1 MAPNRILIA
10 LALMPGMAY
19 AQTPDADPAMVEEG
33 RYLVTA
39 GDCAACH
46 GESLAGGDPIASP
59 MGDIYATNITPDVGT
74 GIGGWSLAQFSNVL
88 RRGEAPDGHIF
99 PAMPYTSYTGL
110 DDAQIAALYPYVI
123 LGVAPVENVVPETD
137 LPFPFIRPAMIGWNA
152 LFLDEGR
159 SIGAIDV
166 SGAQVELGRLLV
178 ESLGHCSACHTPR
191 GQLMQPLADRHLG
204 GAMIDGWWAPNIT
217 PGPGGIGGWSD
228 AQLTQYLKTGHTD
241 AAIAA
246 GEMSKVVSLS
256 LSRLKPEDIGAI
268 VAYLRAVP
276 SVASTEIV
284 PGVAPT
290 DGTGIEVAALES
302 GPARGAASVDEWS
315 ALMGHDT
322 TDGGLLYQS
331 ACASCHGIDGNG
343 SAGLELSSLRQV
355 EGVATAEGATL
366 VQVIAHG
373 VNREVAGY
381 HALMPGFRKDMD
393 DAQIA
398 AVANHVR
405 ATFGGVAGDVDA
417 ERVAVILDGSIGTP
431 WLIRNAQWLSY
442 AGIAA
447 AVGLLLLLAGWI
459 ALRGWRH
466 RGRLA

>member
-1 MAPNRILIA
+1 MARLRILVV
-10 LALMPGMAY
+10 LAFVPGMAL
-19 AQTPDADPAMVEEG
+19 AQMPDADPATVEAG
-33 RYLVTA
+33 RYLATA

-46 GESLAGGDPIASP
+46 GESFAGGDPIASP
-59 MGDIYATNITPDVGT
+59 MGDIYATNITPDVAT
-74 GIGGWSLAQFSNVL
+74 GIGGWSLAQFSDVL

-99 PAMPYTSYTGL
+99 PAMPYTAYTGL
-110 DDAQIAALYPYVI
+110 DDDQIAALYSYLM
-123 LGVAPVENVVPETD
+123 LGVEPVGNVVPETD
-137 LPFPFIRPAMIGWNA
+137 LPFPFKRAAMIGWNA
-152 LFLDEGR
+152 LFLDEGT

-166 SGAQVELGRLLV
+166 SGALVERGRVLV

-191 GQLMQPLADRHLG
+191 GQLMQPIADRHLG

-217 PGPGGIGGWSD
+217 PGPGGIGEWSD
-228 AQLTQYLKTGHTD
+228 ALLTQYLTTGHTG

-246 GEMSKVVSLS
+246 GEMSKVVALS
-256 LSRLKPEDIGAI
+256 LSRLEPADIDAI

-276 SVASTEIV
+276 SVPSTEIV
-284 PGVAPT
+284 PRVAST
-290 DGTGIEVAALES
+290 GGIEVAELEA
-302 GPARGAASVDEWS
+302 GPARGAASVDEWTV
-315 ALMGHDT
+315 LMDHDT

-343 SAGLELSSLRQV
+343 SAGLALPSLRQV
-355 EGVATAEGATL
+355 EGVATPKGATL
-366 VQVIAHG
+366 VQVIAQG
-373 VNREVAGY
+373 VNRRVGAY
-381 HALMPGFRKDMD
+381 HALMPGFRADMD

-417 ERVAVILDGSIGTP
+417 GRVSAILDGNIGTP
-431 WLIRNAQWLSY
+431 WLIANARWLSY

-447 AVGLLLLLAGWI
+447 AVGLLLLLGGWI
-459 ALRGWRH
+459 ALRGRRH